1 MDEFPRTELIL
12 VGSCSLVVVG
22 LLAVACG
29 RLAGTSPTR
38 AWVSVCVSLFI
49 QFVVYPLCVI
59 NVGDWTN
66 FDYYC
71 QGNANLYRSFLICTS
86 LAAFCIAFAASYS
99 RGVAP
104 SRSWT
109 AGMDGGPAWLRAC
122 IYLAFYAVALICVI
136 SIRSK
141 GLADLGMVD
150 GKHTGDSSGW
160 LIELH
165 LFGVV
170 PIVHFLCSR
179 RTRWFGMLM
188 LLTYG
193 GLRIVMDGHDRFSV
207 IVPFIALTLVMWRDS
222 NLLERQ
228 VCALLAACMMIFLVV
243 RGHDKSDEFIQQAPD
258 EKGMLVTFCEKIS
271 SGADV
276 AMVANFYTHLNGVEQ
291 HGFSYGLPLVQ
302 TLTTEFLPR
311 SIAPWKNS
319 IFNFVDGMR
328 FNNESNHIM
337 RAGKSSVVGS
347 LYAYGGYLGVVAG
360 ALVLGRACRHADRL
374 AADPSTGSFRAVV
387 LCFLSSLWL
396 ICISRAEWTVKM
408 MLMISAPWL
417 VVAAVN
423 LLWRVVLDARS
434 TEARGLPRMRNP

>member
-1 MDEFPRTELIL
+1 MDDFPRNELIL
-12 VGSCSLVVVG
+12 VGSVSCVIVA
-22 LLAVACG
+22 LLALACS
-29 RLAGTSPTR
+29 RIAGSSLTK
-38 AWVSVCVSLFI
+38 AWVSVCVSLLV

-71 QGNANLYRSFLICTS
+71 QGNANMYRSFLICTS
-86 LAAFCIAFAASYS
+86 LAAFCVAFAISYS
-99 RGVAP
+99 RAGKAP
-104 SRSWT
+104 DCWK
-109 AGMDGGPAWLRAC
+109 GPRNEGSEWFRGC
-122 IYLAFYAVALICVI
+122 VYFAFYAIALICVI
-136 SIRSK
+136 KIRSK

-179 RTRWFGMLM
+179 RTRWLGILM

-193 GLRIVMDGHDRFSV
+193 ALRIVMDGHDRFSI
-207 IVPFIALTLVMWRDS
+207 IVPFIALTLVIWRDS
-222 NLLERQ
+222 NLLEKQ
-228 VCALLAACMMIFLVV
+228 VCALLAGFMMIFLVV
-243 RGHDKSDEFIQQAPD
+243 RGHDKSDEFIQQEDD
-258 EKGMLVTFCEKIS
+258 EKGMLVSFCEKVS

-276 AMVANFYTHLNGVEQ
+276 AMVANFYTHLNGVER
-291 HGFSYGLPLVQ
+291 HGFSYGLPMVQ

-311 SIAPWKNS
+311 SIAPWKNT

-360 ALVLGRACRHADRL
+360 AMLLGRACRHADRL
-374 AADPSTGSFRAVV
+374 AGNASTGSFRAVV

-417 VVAAVN
+417 VIALIN
-423 LLWRVVLDARS
+423 LLWGAVFSSGTSRAQGTPHLK
-434 TEARGLPRMRNP
+434 GP